1 MTPNQ
6 DVFIEK
12 GSVLTPKETVI
23 LRSADSGGPVFDAFQ
38 LKEELVGVS
47 VMATVALRAE
57 V

>member
-1 MTPNQ
+1 M
-6 DVFIEK
+6 
-12 GSVLTPKETVI
+12 LTPKETVI